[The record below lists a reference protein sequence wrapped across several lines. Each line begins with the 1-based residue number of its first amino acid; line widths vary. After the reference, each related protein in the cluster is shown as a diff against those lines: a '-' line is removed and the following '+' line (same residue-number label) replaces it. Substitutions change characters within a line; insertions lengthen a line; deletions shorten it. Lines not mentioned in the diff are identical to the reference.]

1 MAAQGCLARTGLDSS
16 DQWPIIA
23 IRSMRNIIPAVVLC
37 TAIAIGL
44 PKATDLT
51 AQADRQAG
59 GSADSGDTADAASD
73 PALDPGLSQEPLA
86 QQTASARLQS
96 DLVAMRRFSPSYPF
110 WYHVFTKPDGSV
122 AFGSATNGRLLVT
135 FPVRG
140 NWTRN
145 GAWED
150 PSLASA
156 LDSARLPSNL
166 NRRREEVANRL
177 QALGGPV
184 LHNPTRGLLLQRN
197 AEKYGAFL
205 DDWDAIY
212 ERFGVP
218 ANIGLAQAVVE
229 SGLSGTIRSRAR
241 AIGFCQW
248 LLTNWTRLKRL
259 SPHVIEGY
267 NQTTQAPYCAAYLT
281 ILATKYGSFI
291 PALSEH
297 HAGAANVGRAL
308 INGERL
314 GGSDVR
320 ERYFLGAAFAR
331 DLRSARPRTFR
342 SLYGTFGPRSA
353 LYAQMV
359 FGNVA
364 NVERLRSTT
373 PQVKIFAMRTR
384 QARSLLQ
391 VAKGAALSVDEV
403 RRFNPALIRQV
414 PADGT
419 VYLPRYVEAFGPDI
433 SFWHRPPSEAYSVVL
448 NEFMQLDVPLGEWD
462 DRAFDMVLRD
472 FQKRFAA
479 TETEEGTVMATTL
492 AFVLQ
497 DQRLSNQGKI
507 LAEFRTSPRILRLFE
522 SGRSAWEAYVGNSL
536 GAS

>member
-1 MAAQGCLARTGLDSS
+1 
-16 DQWPIIA
+16 
-23 IRSMRNIIPAVVLC
+23 MRNILPVVALSAALAV
-37 TAIAIGL
+37 GL
-44 PKATDLT
+44 SYATDLT
-51 AQADRQAG
+51 AQTGGQASASPEAGDRPADVSDPVLDSSVVPEQSARQA
-59 GSADSGDTADAASD
+59 
-73 PALDPGLSQEPLA
+73 
-86 QQTASARLQS
+86 ASARLDQ
-96 DLVAMRRFSPSYPF
+96 DLVSMQRFSPSYPF
-110 WYHVFTKPDGSV
+110 WYHVFTVPDGSV

-145 GAWED
+145 GAWQD
-150 PSLASA
+150 PSLSRV

-166 NRRREEVANRL
+166 DRRRQEVASRL
-177 QALGGPV
+177 QALSGPV
-184 LHNPTRGLLLQRN
+184 LHNPTRGLSLERN
-197 AEKYGAFL
+197 ADKYGGFL
-205 DDWDAIY
+205 DEWAAIY

-218 ANIGLAQAVVE
+218 ANIGLAQAAVE
-229 SGLSGTIRSRAR
+229 SGLSGTVRSRAR

-248 LLTNWTRLKRL
+248 LMTNWTRLKRL
-259 SPHVIEGY
+259 APHVIEGY

-320 ERYFLGAAFAR
+320 ERYFLGATFAR
-331 DLRSARPRTFR
+331 DLRVASPSTYKA
-342 SLYGTFGPRSA
+342 LYGTFGPRSA
-353 LYAQMV
+353 LYAEMT
-359 FGNVA
+359 FGNMA
-364 NVERLRSTT
+364 NVERLRSTMS
-373 PQVKIFAMRTR
+373 QVDVFAMRTSR
-384 QARSLLQ
+384 ARSLADI
-391 VAKGAALSVDEV
+391 AKGAGISTAEV
-403 RRFNPALIRQV
+403 QRFNPALKRRV
-414 PADGT
+414 PANGT

-433 SFWHRPPSEAYSVVL
+433 SFWHRPPSAEYQAVL
-448 NEFMQLDVPLGEWD
+448 NEFVRIDVPLEQWD
-462 DRAFDMVLRD
+462 AKDFDSVLRD

-479 TETEEGTVMATTL
+479 TKTEEGSVMATTL

-497 DQRLSNQGKI
+497 DQRSSRQAQI

-522 SGRSAWEAYVGNSL
+522 RGRGAWNTFVASGL

>member
-1 MAAQGCLARTGLDSS
+1 MKNLFATF
-16 DQWPIIA
+16 
-23 IRSMRNIIPAVVLC
+23 VLC
-37 TAIAIGL
+37 TAVAIGL
-44 PKATDLT
+44 SHTTGLT
-51 AQADRQAG
+51 AQTDGQAG
-59 GSADSGDTADAASD
+59 GSPDAGG
-73 PALDPGLSQEPLA
+73 PALDPVYVSQEPQA
-86 QQTASARLQS
+86 HHAAVARLQS
-96 DLVAMRRFSPSYPF
+96 DLVTMQRFSPSYPF
-110 WYHVFTKPDGSV
+110 WYHVFTTPDGSV

-150 PSLASA
+150 PSLSRA

-184 LHNPTRGLLLQRN
+184 LHNPTRGLSLQRN
-197 AEKYGAFL
+197 AKKYGAFL
-205 DDWDAIY
+205 DEWGAIY

-229 SGLSGTIRSRAR
+229 SGLSGTVRSRAR

-248 LLTNWTRLKRL
+248 LMTNWTRLKRL

-314 GGSDVR
+314 GGDDVR
-320 ERYFLGAAFAR
+320 ERYFLGAAFAK
-331 DLRSARPRTFR
+331 DLRIAQPRTFR
-342 SLYGTFGPRSA
+342 DLYGTFGPRSA
-353 LYAQMV
+353 LYAEMT
-359 FGNVA
+359 FGNMA
-364 NVERLRSTT
+364 NVERLRTTT

-384 QARSLLQ
+384 RARSLAA
-391 VAKGAALSVDEV
+391 VAKGAGVSTAEAQ
-403 RRFNPALIRQV
+403 RFNPALKRQV
-414 PADGT
+414 PAGGT

-433 SFWHRPPSEAYSVVL
+433 SFWHRPPGDKYVALL

-462 DRAFDMVLRD
+462 DKAFDPVLRE

-479 TETEEGTVMATTL
+479 TDTEEGTVMATTL

-497 DQRLSNQGKI
+497 DQRSSRQAQI

-522 SGRSAWEAYVGNSL
+522 RGKGVWEAFVGDGL

>member
-1 MAAQGCLARTGLDSS
+1 MKNLF
-16 DQWPIIA
+16 
-23 IRSMRNIIPAVVLC
+23 AVILLC
-37 TAIAIGL
+37 TAVAIGW
-44 PKATDLT
+44 PNATDLT
-51 AQADRQAG
+51 ARAEEQAG
-59 GSADSGDTADAASD
+59 GSPDAGDPADVVSG
-73 PALDPGLSQEPLA
+73 PALDPLLYEEP
-86 QQTASARLQS
+86 QGHQTATARLQS
-96 DLVAMRRFSPSYPF
+96 DLVAMQRFSPSYPF
-110 WYHVFTKPDGSV
+110 WYHVFTRPDGSV

-135 FPVRG
+135 FPERG
-140 NWTRN
+140 NWTQN
-145 GAWED
+145 GRWED
-150 PSLASA
+150 PSLAGA

-166 NRRREEVANRL
+166 RRRREEVADRL
-177 QALGGPV
+177 RALGGPV
-184 LHNPTRGLLLQRN
+184 LHNPTRGLSLQRN

-205 DDWDAIY
+205 DEWGAIY

-218 ANIGLAQAVVE
+218 ANIGLAQAAVE
-229 SGLSGTIRSRAR
+229 SGLSGTVRSRAR

-248 LLTNWTRLKRL
+248 LMTNWTRLKRL

-314 GGSDVR
+314 GGGDVR

-331 DLRSARPRTFR
+331 DLRTAQPRTFR
-342 SLYGTFGPRSA
+342 DLYGTFGPRSA
-353 LYAQMV
+353 LYAEMT
-359 FGNVA
+359 FGNMA
-364 NVERLRSTT
+364 NVERLRSTM
-373 PQVKIFAMRTR
+373 PQVEIFAMRTR
-384 QARSLLQ
+384 RARSLAE
-391 VAKGAALSVDEV
+391 VAKGAGVSTAEAQ
-403 RRFNPALIRQV
+403 RFNPALKRQV
-414 PADGT
+414 PSGGT
-419 VYLPRYVEAFGPDI
+419 VYLPRYVEAFGPDV
-433 SFWHRPPSEAYSVVL
+433 SFWHRPPSEGYVALL

-462 DRAFDMVLRD
+462 ARAFDAVLRD

-479 TETEEGTVMATTL
+479 TKTEEGTVMATTL

-497 DQRLSNQGKI
+497 DQRSSRQAQI

-522 SGRSAWEAYVGNSL
+522 RGKGVWNAFVAETL

>member
-1 MAAQGCLARTGLDSS
+1 
-16 DQWPIIA
+16 
-23 IRSMRNIIPAVVLC
+23 MRNIILAVVLC
-37 TAIAIGL
+37 TAIVIGL
-44 PKATDLT
+44 PNATDLA
-51 AQADRQAG
+51 AQAARQAG
-59 GSADSGDTADAASD
+59 GSPDSGDTADAVSD
-73 PALDPGLSQEPLA
+73 PTVAPVLSQEPLA
-86 QQTASARLQS
+86 QQAARARLQS
-96 DLVAMRRFSPSYPF
+96 DLVAMQRFSPSYRF

-135 FPVRG
+135 FPVRD
-140 NWTRN
+140 NWTRS

-150 PSLASA
+150 PSLARA
-156 LDSARLPSNL
+156 LESARLPSNL

-177 QALGGPV
+177 QALAGPV
-184 LHNPTRGLLLQRN
+184 LHNPTRGLPLRRN

-205 DDWDAIY
+205 DEWGAIY

-218 ANIGLAQAVVE
+218 ANIGLGQVVVE
-229 SGLSGTIRSRAR
+229 SGLSGTVRSRAG

-314 GGSDVR
+314 GGGDVR
-320 ERYFLGAAFAR
+320 ERYFLGATFAR
-331 DLRSARPRTFR
+331 DLRRARPRTFGD
-342 SLYGTFGPRSA
+342 LYGTFGPRSA
-353 LYAQMV
+353 LYAEMT
-359 FGNVA
+359 FGNMA
-364 NVERLRSTT
+364 NVERLRSTR
-373 PQVKIFAMRTR
+373 PQVEIFAMRTR
-384 QARSLLQ
+384 QARSLEA
-391 VAKGAALSVDEV
+391 VAKGAGLSTAEV
-403 RRFNPALIRQV
+403 QRFNPALKRQV
-414 PADGT
+414 PASGT

-433 SFWHRPPSEAYSVVL
+433 SFWHRPPSEEYSALL
-448 NEFMQLDVPLGEWD
+448 NEFMQLDVPFGEWG
-462 DRAFDMVLRD
+462 DRAFDVVLHD

-479 TETEEGTVMATTL
+479 TDTEEGTVMATTL

-497 DQRLSNQGKI
+497 DQRSSRQAQI

-522 SGRSAWEAYVGNSL
+522 RGKGVWDAFVGESL

>member
-1 MAAQGCLARTGLDSS
+1 M
-16 DQWPIIA
+16 
-23 IRSMRNIIPAVVLC
+23 RSIFPVVALS

-44 PKATDLT
+44 PHATDLT
-51 AQADRQAG
+51 AQMDGQA
-59 GSADSGDTADAASD
+59 SASPEAGDTPASVSD
-73 PALDPGLSQEPLA
+73 PAVDPSVFPEQSA
-86 QQTASARLQS
+86 RQVASARLDR
-96 DLVAMRRFSPSYPF
+96 DLVSMQRFSPSYPF
-110 WYHVFTKPDGSV
+110 WYHVFTVPDGSV

-150 PSLASA
+150 PSLSRA

-166 NRRREEVANRL
+166 NRRRQEVAKRL
-177 QALGGPV
+177 QALSGPI
-184 LHNPTRGLLLQRN
+184 LHNQTRGLSLERN

-205 DDWDAIY
+205 DEWGAIY

-218 ANIGLAQAVVE
+218 ANIGLAQAAVE
-229 SGLSGTIRSRAR
+229 SGLSGTVRSRAR

-248 LLTNWTRLKRL
+248 LMTNWTRLKRL

-320 ERYFLGAAFAR
+320 ERYFLGAAFAK
-331 DLRSARPRTFR
+331 DLRIARPRTFKD
-342 SLYGTFGPRSA
+342 LYGTFGPRSA
-353 LYAQMV
+353 LYAEMT
-359 FGNVA
+359 FGNMA
-364 NVERLRSTT
+364 NVERLRSTM
-373 PQVKIFAMRTR
+373 PQVEMFAMRTR
-384 QARSLLQ
+384 QARSLAT
-391 VAKGAALSVDEV
+391 VAKGSGLSNAEV
-403 RRFNPALIRQV
+403 QRFNPALKRRV
-414 PADGT
+414 PAGGT
-419 VYLPRYVEAFGPDI
+419 VYLPLYVEAFGPDI
-433 SFWHRPPSEAYSVVL
+433 SFWHRPPSEEYSDLL
-448 NEFMQLDVPLGEWD
+448 NEFMQLDVPLREWD
-462 DRAFDMVLRD
+462 DKAFDPVLRD

-479 TETEEGTVMATTL
+479 TDTEEGTVMATTL

-497 DQRLSNQGKI
+497 DQRSSRQAQI

-522 SGRSAWEAYVGNSL
+522 RGRGAWNAFVASNL

>member
-1 MAAQGCLARTGLDSS
+1 MRHIL
-16 DQWPIIA
+16 PI
-23 IRSMRNIIPAVVLC
+23 VVLC

-44 PKATDLT
+44 PDATDLA
-51 AQADRQAG
+51 AQASGEVSTSPQAV
-59 GSADSGDTADAASD
+59 DSPTAASD
-73 PALDPGLSQEPLA
+73 PVLEPSLFPEQLA
-86 QQTASARLQS
+86 RQAASARLQS
-96 DLVAMRRFSPSYPF
+96 DLVAMQRFSPSYPF

-145 GAWED
+145 GEWED
-150 PSLASA
+150 PSLALA

-166 NRRREEVANRL
+166 NRRREEVADRL

-184 LHNPTRGLLLQRN
+184 LHNQTRGLSLQRN
-197 AEKYGAFL
+197 AKQYGAFL
-205 DDWDAIY
+205 DEWGAIY

-229 SGLSGTIRSRAR
+229 SGLNGTVRSRAR

-248 LLTNWTRLKRL
+248 LMTNWTRLKRL

-314 GGSDVR
+314 GGRDVR
-320 ERYFLGAAFAR
+320 ERYFLGATFAR
-331 DLRSARPRTFR
+331 DLRRASPRTFR
-342 SLYGTFGPRSA
+342 NLYGTFGPRSA
-353 LYAQMV
+353 LYAEMT
-359 FGNVA
+359 FGNVS
-364 NVERLRSTT
+364 NVERLRSTMS
-373 PQVKIFAMRTR
+373 QVDIFAMRTR
-384 QARSLLQ
+384 RARSLAD
-391 VAKGAALSVDEV
+391 VAKGAGVSTAEV
-403 RRFNPALIRQV
+403 RRFNPALKRQV

-433 SFWHRPPSEAYSVVL
+433 SFWHRPPSAEFAAIL
-448 NEFMQLDVPLGEWD
+448 NEFVRIDVPLEEWD
-462 DRAFDMVLRD
+462 DKGFDSVLQD
-472 FQKRFAA
+472 FRKRFAA
-479 TETEEGTVMATTL
+479 TNTEEGSVMATTL

-497 DQRLSNQGKI
+497 DQRSSRQAQI

-522 SGRSAWEAYVGNSL
+522 RGKDVWNAFVAESL